1 MAAIEIVLYRSC
13 WPEEFDQIGASLRAA
28 LGASALRIN
37 HIGSTSVSGLP
48 AKDVIDVQVS
58 VASLDLDE
66 TARHGFEGCG
76 YPLYDELWTDHLPSG
91 APTDAEAWSKRM
103 ARPVTDKRRTNVH
116 VRVAGSPNERYALLF
131 RDYLRAHP
139 PAAATYGQ
147 IKRELASRHADDMD
161 AYYAVKDPVCD
172 LIMDAAEP
180 WAVQSAWVLPVSD
193 A

>member
-1 MAAIEIVLYRSC
+1 MVAIEIVDYRSS
-13 WPEEFDQIGASLRAA
+13 WPEEFRQVGASLRAS
-28 LGASALRIN
+28 LGPSALRIN
-37 HIGSTSVSGLP
+37 HIGSTSVTGLS

-58 VASLDLDE
+58 VASLDLDQPARQGFE
-66 TARHGFEGCG
+66 TAG
-76 YPLYDELWTDHLPSG
+76 YPLYDDVWTDHLPAG
-91 APTDAEAWSKRM
+91 ASLDAGAWTKRM

-139 PAAATYGQ
+139 PAAATYGE

-161 AYYAVKDPVCD
+161 AYYTVKDPVCD

-180 WAVQSAWVLPVSD
+180 WAVQSAWVLPVAD